1 MTVICSFQDM
11 SSPASFAGTRPG
23 ARGNIEQRKLGEQAQ
38 VLRFAAR
45 HQKRKNAAMLSN
57 NVLAKFFGVRV
68 SDSDRGAIQVSSQP
82 RFCRGLSATRAP
94 GSSSGAAKSHGSS
107 PQLSMSWRNTVIIS
121 IVCLLP
127 SSNPRNTCLA
137 RGKGG
142 HSTHLGPFQLYRMRT
157 GAEVKV
163 Q

>member
-1 MTVICSFQDM
+1 MSRPKFPVSRRVIKK
-11 SSPASFAGTRPG
+11 
-23 ARGNIEQRKLGEQAQ
+23 EK
-38 VLRFAAR
+38 
-45 HQKRKNAAMLSN
+45 MLQCFRTI
-57 NVLAKFFGVRV
+57 VLAKFFGVRI

-94 GSSSGAAKSHGSS
+94 GSSSGAVKSHGSS